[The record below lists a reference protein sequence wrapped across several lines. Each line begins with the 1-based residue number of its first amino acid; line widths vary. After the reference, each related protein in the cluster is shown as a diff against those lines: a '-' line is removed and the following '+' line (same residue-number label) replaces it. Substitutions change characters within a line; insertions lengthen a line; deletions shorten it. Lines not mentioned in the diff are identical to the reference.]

1 MGSLAVVAKVV
12 QIKLPSLLDLI
23 LFDRKVT
30 EIEWQ
35 ASQENLSQK
44 VGTPFL

>member
-12 QIKLPSLLDLI
+12 QIKLPSLLY
-23 LFDRKVT
+23 RKVT

-35 ASQENLSQK
+35 ASQENPSLK
-44 VGTPFL
+44 AETPFL